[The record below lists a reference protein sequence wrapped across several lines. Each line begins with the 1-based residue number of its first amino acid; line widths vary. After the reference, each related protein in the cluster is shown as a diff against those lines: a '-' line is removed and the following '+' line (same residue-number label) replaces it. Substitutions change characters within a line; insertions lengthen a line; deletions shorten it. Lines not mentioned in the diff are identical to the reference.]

1 MKRILLTAAAA
12 LTLAPAAFAM
22 STADAQLLSNVDRAE
37 ILSLVPTADL
47 SNLSHDVK
55 AQLASVLYNTDGNKA
70 AQIRAL
76 LN

>member
-1 MKRILLTAAAA
+1 MKRLLLTAAA

-55 AQLASVLYNTDGNKA
+55 AQLAIVLYNTDGNKA

>member
-1 MKRILLTAAAA
+1 MNRLLRTAAA

-22 STADAQLLSNVDRAE
+22 ATADAQLLSNVDRAE